1 MTRTFSGRKFS
12 IGSSL
17 HLNGTDAEVMFA
29 RSALGTSGKY
39 KVAHIRVTGFTQTDK
54 SVKEDLKQMLH
65 ANLVGGAS
73 RG

>member
-29 RSALGTSGKY
+29 RSALGSSGKY
-39 KVAHIRVTGFTQTDK
+39 KVAHMKVTGFNK
-54 SVKEDLKQMLH
+54 SVKEDLKQVLH
-65 ANLVGGAS
+65 ANLVGAS